1 MRKEKIKMQTIYKMK
16 LNTIDDVKSF
26 VDAANDYNKRVTVRN
41 MHYAVD
47 GKSIMGIFSID
58 LSGIL
63 DVEFEDEPE
72 NEELNKFSKWII

>member
-1 MRKEKIKMQTIYKMK
+1 MQSLFQIK
-16 LNTIDDVKSF
+16 LNTIEDVKTF
-26 VDAANDYNKRVTVRN
+26 VDAANKFNGRVTVRN

-63 DVEFEDEPE
+63 TVEFESEPSKE
-72 NEELNKFSKWII
+72 IINLFSHWRVEWI

>member
-1 MRKEKIKMQTIYKMK
+1 MQSLFKMK

-26 VDAANDYNKRVTVRN
+26 VDAANKFNGRVTVRN

-58 LSGIL
+58 LSGVL
-63 DVEFEDEPE
+63 TVEFDSEPS
-72 NEELNKFSKWII
+72 EEIINLFRKWSIE

>member
-1 MRKEKIKMQTIYKMK
+1 MQSLFKMK

-26 VDAANDYNKRVTVRN
+26 VDAANEYKGRITVRN

-58 LSGIL
+58 LSGVL
-63 DVEFEDEPE
+63 DVEFDNEPS
-72 NEELNKFSKWII
+72 NEILDLFKNWRIN

>member
-1 MRKEKIKMQTIYKMK
+1 MQSLFKMK

-26 VDAANDYNKRVTVRN
+26 VDAANKFNGRVTVRN

-58 LSGIL
+58 LSGVL
-63 DVEFEDEPE
+63 TVEFDSEPS
-72 NEELNKFSKWII
+72 EEIINLFRKWNIE

>member
-1 MRKEKIKMQTIYKMK
+1 MQSLFKMK

-26 VDAANDYNKRVTVRN
+26 VDAANNFNGRITVRN

-58 LSGIL
+58 LSGVL
-63 DVEFEDEPE
+63 TVEFDSEPS
-72 NEELNKFSKWII
+72 EEIINLFRKWSIE